1 MKTSQRLLLVSAL
14 LAAAVLAPAH
24 DLAAPFTV
32 QDLVRLRRVGD
43 PQVSPDLHHVAF
55 VMRETDLE
63 GNRARTSVWLLDL
76 TGGETHTHRLT
87 QAPGNGN
94 DWSPRWADAGKTLYF
109 LSTRS
114 GPAQV
119 WRLSFEGGDAAQ
131 VTSYPLDVSSL
142 KVAPGGDY
150 IAFSMAVLPQ
160 CADLKCTHDRL
171 AGKDKPPGSGQIYD
185 RVFVRHWDTWGDGTR
200 SHLFTARIRD
210 GVAAAPVDISA
221 RLDADVPSKP
231 FGDDEDYEF
240 SPDGR
245 TIVFSARVAG
255 RTEAW
260 STNFDL
266 FESPTDGSAPPR
278 NLTADNPAWDAQP
291 VFLKNG
297 DLAYLAMDRPGRES
311 DRFHIMIR
319 DASTGARRALTQRWD
334 RSVIHL
340 RAARDGQALLASVDD
355 VGQHALYVVDV
366 RSGEPRP
373 LVHKGQVT
381 AFQSA
386 GPSVVYALADLAAP
400 ADLYVIDAKG
410 GQPRQLT
417 AANGDLLAG
426 RAMSE
431 FEQFAFDGWNG
442 EPVHAYVMKPYNFDH
457 SKRYPIAFIVH
468 GGPQSSM
475 GNDWSYRW
483 NPQVFAGA
491 GYGVVFVDFHGS
503 TGYGQ
508 SFTDSISGDWGGKP
522 LEDLQKGLAAAL
534 ARYSWLYGTHAC
546 ALGASYGGYM
556 IDWIAGKWPDRFR
569 CLVNHDGGFDQRS
582 MYYSTEE
589 LWFPETEQSAP
600 YYEAPQNFETV
611 NAANFVSAW
620 RTPMLVVHG
629 GLDYRVPLSQGIA
642 TFTALQ
648 RRGIES
654 RLLYFPDEN
663 HWVLKPQN
671 SVQWYDT
678 VIAWLNAHL
687 K

>member
-1 MKTSQRLLLVSAL
+1 MNTSQRLLLTAL
-14 LAAAVLAPAH
+14 LASAALAPAL
-24 DLAAPFTV
+24 DLAAPFTI

-43 PQVSPDLHHVAF
+43 PQVSPDLHRVAF
-55 VMRETDLE
+55 VMRETDME
-63 GNRARTSVWLLDL
+63 GNRGRTSVWLLEL
-76 TGGETHTHRLT
+76 TGSETHTRRLT
-87 QAPGNGN
+87 QAPGSGN
-94 DWSPRWADAGKTLYF
+94 DWSPRWADGGKTLYF

-114 GPAQV
+114 GSAQV

-131 VTSYPLDVSSL
+131 VTSYPLDVTSL
-142 KVAPGGDY
+142 KVAPSGDR

-171 AGKDKPPGSGQIYD
+171 AGKDKPLASGELYD
-185 RVFVRHWDTWGDGTR
+185 RLFVRHWDAWSDGTR
-200 SHLFTARIRD
+200 SHLFTARLHD
-210 GVAAAPVDISA
+210 GVAATPVDISA
-221 RLDADVPSKP
+221 ALDADVPSKP
-231 FGDDEDYEF
+231 FGDDEDYDF
-240 SPDGR
+240 SPDGH

-255 RTEAW
+255 KSEPW

-266 FESPTDGSAPPR
+266 FESPADGAAAPR
-278 NLTADNPAWDAQP
+278 NLTAANLAWDAQP

-311 DRFHIMIR
+311 DRFHIVIR
-319 DASTGARRALTQRWD
+319 DASSGVRRALTQHWD

-340 RAARDGQALLASVDD
+340 RAMRDGQALLASVDEL
-355 VGQHALYVVDV
+355 GQHALYLIDI
-366 RSGEPRP
+366 RGGEPRP
-373 LVHKGQVT
+373 IVRTGQVT

-386 GPSVVYALADLAAP
+386 GPGAVVYALADLAAP
-400 ADLYVIDAKG
+400 ADLYVVDVKG

-431 FEQFAFDGWNG
+431 FEQFSFAGWNG
-442 EPVHAYVMKPYNFDH
+442 EPVRAFVMKPYGFD
-457 SKRYPIAFIVH
+457 SGRRYPVAFIVH

-475 GNDWSYRW
+475 GNEWSYRW
-483 NPQVFAGA
+483 NPQVFAAA
-491 GYGVVFVDFHGS
+491 GYAVVFVDFHGS

-508 SFTDSISGDWGGKP
+508 AFTDSISGDWGGKP

-534 ARYSWLYGTHAC
+534 ARYPWLDGTHAC

-569 CLVNHDGGFDQRS
+569 CLVNHDGVFDLRS

-589 LWFPETEQSAP
+589 LWFPETEQGAP
-600 YYEAPQNFETV
+600 YYEAPQNYEQV
-611 NAANFVSAW
+611 NPADFVSAW

-629 GLDYRVPLSQGIA
+629 GLDYRVPLSQGLA

-678 VIAWLNAHL
+678 VLAWLNAHL